1 MSIVSAYS
9 VRENSSTCYD
19 IPYEEYFKF
28 FPYEKWS
35 LQHYVSLII
44 DNYEHAERDKAHH
57 AFYSTLLKI
66 NDNSNASQEIRAVIQ
81 KLIDRKK
88 VLVSYWVRPDR
99 CRVILTLASTDQM
112 RLL

>member
-1 MSIVSAYS
+1 MHHTMSIVSAYS

-88 VLVSYWVRPDR
+88 DHFHV
-99 CRVILTLASTDQM
+99 
-112 RLL
+112 